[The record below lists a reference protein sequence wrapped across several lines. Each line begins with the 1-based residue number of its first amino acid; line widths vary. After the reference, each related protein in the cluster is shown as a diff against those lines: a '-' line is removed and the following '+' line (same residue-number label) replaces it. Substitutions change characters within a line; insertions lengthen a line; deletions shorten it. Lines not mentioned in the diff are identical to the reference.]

1 MKPQL
6 TSNETATGRV
16 LKPLSKP
23 SSANYVQDFACYWGP
38 ALVWLVTIAVFSSS
52 EFSAAH
58 TGSIL
63 TQILKFLHV
72 KLTWQQFASLHFLIR
87 KSAHFTAYAILSG
100 LFFRAWRGVSQG
112 WRWIWLILALAVC
125 IITSSADEIHQLF
138 TPGRTGAGS
147 DVLLDISGALFMQLI
162 LIVVIASKRRS
173 NSLAV

>member
-1 MKPQL
+1 M
-6 TSNETATGRV
+6 
-16 LKPLSKP
+16 
-23 SSANYVQDFACYWGP
+23 
-38 ALVWLVTIAVFSSS
+38 FSSS

-58 TGSIL
+58 TGGIL

-112 WRWIWLILALAVC
+112 WRWSWLLLALAVC
-125 IITSSADEIHQLF
+125 IITSSADELHQLF

-147 DVLLDISGALFMQLI
+147 DVLLDMSGALFMQLMV
-162 LIVVIASKRRS
+162 IVAIASKRKS
-173 NSLAV
+173 TLSAV